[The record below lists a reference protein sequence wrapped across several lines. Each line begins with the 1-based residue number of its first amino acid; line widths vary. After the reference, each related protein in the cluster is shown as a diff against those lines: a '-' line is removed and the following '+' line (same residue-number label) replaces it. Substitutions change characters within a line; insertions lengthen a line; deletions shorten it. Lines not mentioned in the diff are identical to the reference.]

1 MFSKEEIDDFIVSM
15 VSTMTAI
22 LVLGIIGAV
31 SWWAI
36 ATESLKNILMLA
48 GIMGIGVIILVA
60 GLLAWLRMGED
71 REY

>member
-22 LVLGIIGAV
+22 LVLGIIGAL

-48 GIMGIGVIILVA
+48 GLMGIGVIILVA
-60 GLLAWLRMGED
+60 GLLAWLRMGDD
-71 REY
+71 RE

>member
-48 GIMGIGVIILVA
+48 GIMGIGVVILVA

-71 REY
+71 RE

>member
-71 REY
+71 RE

>member
-22 LVLGIIGAV
+22 LVLGIIGAL

-48 GIMGIGVIILVA
+48 GIMGIGVVILVA

-71 REY
+71 RE

>member
-22 LVLGIIGAV
+22 LVLGIIGAL

-48 GIMGIGVIILVA
+48 GLMGIGVIILVA

-71 REY
+71 RE

>member
-1 MFSKEEIDDFIVSM
+1 MFSKEEIDDFMVSM

-22 LVLGIIGAV
+22 LVLGIIGAL

-48 GIMGIGVIILVA
+48 GIMEIGRAHV
-60 GLLAWLRMGED
+60 
-71 REY
+71 

>member
-1 MFSKEEIDDFIVSM
+1 MFSKEEIDDFMVSM

-22 LVLGIIGAV
+22 LVLGIIGAL

-48 GIMGIGVIILVA
+48 GLMGIGVIILVA

-71 REY
+71 RE

>member
-1 MFSKEEIDDFIVSM
+1 MFSKEEIDDFMVSM

-48 GIMGIGVIILVA
+48 GIMGIGVVILVA

-71 REY
+71 RE

>member
-1 MFSKEEIDDFIVSM
+1 MFSKEEIDDFMVSM

-48 GIMGIGVIILVA
+48 GIMGIGVVILVA
-60 GLLAWLRMGED
+60 GLLAWLRMGD
-71 REY
+71 DQ

>member
-22 LVLGIIGAV
+22 LVLGIIGAL

-48 GIMGIGVIILVA
+48 GLMGIGVVILVA

-71 REY
+71 RE

>member
-22 LVLGIIGAV
+22 LVLGIIGAL

-48 GIMGIGVIILVA
+48 GVMGIGVVILVA

-71 REY
+71 RE

>member
-1 MFSKEEIDDFIVSM
+1 MFSKEEIDDFMVSM

-22 LVLGIIGAV
+22 LVLGIIGAL

-71 REY
+71 RE